1 MRRDGAPGMS
11 TNDANLILLL
21 LRELKSDVSDL
32 KSDLAD
38 VKVEAKKTNGR
49 LSKLE
54 LWRAGLEAVVRA
66 HSWIRPAVVAF
77 ITGAGVAC
85 LTWFLTT

>member
-21 LRELKSDVSDL
+21 LRELKSDLCEV

-38 VKVEAKKTNGR
+38 VKVEATKTNGR
-49 LSKLE
+49 LRKIE

-66 HSWIRPAVVAF
+66 HSWIRPAIVAF
-77 ITGAGVAC
+77 IIGAAVAC